1 MVHIHIYT
9 FSTKNVSPFFFLMLV
24 LVVSSLLIKEM
35 D

>member
-9 FSTKNVSPFFFLMLV
+9 FSTKNVSPFFLMLV

>member
-9 FSTKNVSPFFFLMLV
+9 FSTKNFPHFFLMLV